1 MRGDSTIF
9 TMSAHAEY
17 WNKQL
22 DISSIIGRLLCRLG
36 FHDFQIVGANF
47 GFSNDDNVE
56 KIQCRRYE
64 VLYSRQV

>member
-1 MRGDSTIF
+1 MPELRYTVTRQPAHESGDKQVDIF
-9 TMSAHAEY
+9 RH
-17 WNKQL
+17 
-22 DISSIIGRLLCRLG
+22 IGRLLCRLG